1 MTLAEHSS
9 TFIKAFT
16 FWQLVRLHLIH
27 PDILKCISSLLSD
40 LDNLY
45 ILLRKFHLTV
55 KISNTWFPEKVSTYK
70 TENLIRFINPTHLG
84 FANNIWHLKISSNN
98 FQEPTRL
105 TQKWYISS
113 FYQTLRFTFSL
124 AELIIKHTV

>member
-9 TFIKAFT
+9 TFIKAST

-27 PDILKCISSLLSD
+27 PDILKCISSLQSD

-45 ILLRKFHLTV
+45 ALLRKFHLTV

-84 FANNIWHLKISSNN
+84 FTNNL
-98 FQEPTRL
+98 
-105 TQKWYISS
+105 
-113 FYQTLRFTFSL
+113 
-124 AELIIKHTV
+124 